1 MITVSPIFIIA
12 FAGLLHASFQLGVAL
27 LTLLSSHSLGS
38 HRAFHKLMRLN
49 VAYLLGASAVTV
61 LLFSA
66 FGYVALLGTGQFA
79 QLEWLVLSFLNM
91 VIGLSVMLFYYRRSK
106 GTGLW
111 IPNSMAKYLT
121 KRVKK
126 TDNDAESFTLGAG
139 SVLAEL
145 PFIVGPLSV
154 AVLYSLSLD
163 TADMQALALLTYCL
177 IALSPL
183 FAIVALVGAG
193 HKISNIQK
201 WREEN
206 KLFLQYCAGSGL
218 IILGAFVFIDKFLGG
233 SI

>member
-1 MITVSPIFIIA
+1 M
-12 FAGLLHASFQLGVAL
+12 
-27 LTLLSSHSLGS
+27 
-38 HRAFHKLMRLN
+38 
-49 VAYLLGASAVTV
+49 TV

-66 FGYVALLGTGQFA
+66 FGYLALLGTSQFV
-79 QLEWLVLSFLNM
+79 QLEWLVLSVLNIT
-91 VIGLSVMLFYYRRSK
+91 IGLSVMLFYYRRSK

-121 KRVKK
+121 KRVKE
-126 TDNDAESFTLGAG
+126 TDNDAEAFTLGAG

-206 KLFLQYCAGSGL
+206 KLFLQYAAGSGL
-218 IILGAFVFIDKFLGG
+218 VILGAFVFVDKFIGATL
-233 SI
+233 